1 MAKTPIVYS
10 VVDVWHDGKLP
21 PAVYMGM
28 LMSDPSFGYVSSR
41 ETGMAQI
48 PEAIRKQEQGMKY
61 QPMYEITS
69 TDGSYRVVIG
79 EAIFGVAML
88 KDYTTW
94 EVFKSEIVKVLDT
107 IFFKSPFKLQRIG
120 MKYVNFLSD
129 ENVFETGKIKI
140 KINDTHYSGKFSSIQ
155 MQKDIDKISIAQTVV
170 YPLKLNQVL
179 PVHEDKTGSLIDLV
193 ASVDN
198 IDEEYSNREFFIKA
212 LDELHDLQEKEF
224 GSIVSDELARKLNIV
239 K

>member
-1 MAKTPIVYS
+1 MTEFIVSKGFDMAKTPIVYS

-41 ETGMAQI
+41 ETGIAQI

-94 EVFKSEIVKVLDT
+94 EVFKSEIVRVFDT
-107 IFFKSPFKLQRIG
+107 IFFKSPFRLQRIG
-120 MKYVNFLSD
+120 MKYINFLAD
-129 ENVFETGKIKI
+129 ENIFETGKIKI
-140 KINDTHYSGKFSSIQ
+140 KINDTNYSGKFSSIQ
-155 MQKDIDKISIAQTVV
+155 MQKDIEYESLKKKTLLDAEINKSKPEESAEINAKNKI
-170 YPLKLNQVL
+170 
-179 PVHEDKTGSLIDLV
+179 
-193 ASVDN
+193 
-198 IDEEYSNREFFIKA
+198 
-212 LDELHDLQEKEF
+212 EK
-224 GSIVSDELARKLNIV
+224 DAN
-239 K
+239 